1 MTNRTFVA
9 PIYNPNV
16 PDRAIVFVQME
27 IKTGE
32 HKFDETRDRK
42 AFEIFAKIASGIL
55 ERIFTNISTVEN

>member
-42 AFEIFAKIASGIL
+42 AFEIFAKIA
-55 ERIFTNISTVEN
+55 